1 MPGIIPAIIAVIIA
15 VAPHAVFGQNGG
27 MTFLSITAAA
37 LLLLSSDLVLS
48 DPSPGDDQSGEAV
61 PVDDAPVDD
70 VSGETDL
77 SDPVAGDAMSG
88 DRVSGDAGGIDAST
102 GADAEASYSA
112 SAAPSRAAARAEEDP
127 IAAAASG
134 LVAQIEDDNNPGG
147 DLRLVSM
154 KTNGCTTTIT
164 ASGISGTGD
173 DVNGEVDAMAE
184 NASDD
189 AASGRTWTID
199 WAVPGSLSPADTFI
213 FIEVAPVKIAI
224 VGDASKPDQA
234 AKLSA
239 LFAAMFETQLD
250 CTTQF

>member
-1 MPGIIPAIIAVIIA
+1 MM
-15 VAPHAVFGQNGG
+15 VALRMVFGQNCG

-37 LLLLSSDLVLS
+37 LLLLSSDPVSSNPLS
-48 DPSPGDDQSGEAV
+48 GDDQSGEAV
-61 PVDDAPVDD
+61 PIDDAPVDD

-77 SDPVAGDAMSG
+77 SDPVAGDA
-88 DRVSGDAGGIDAST
+88 VSGDAGGIDAST

-112 SAAPSRAAARAEEDP
+112 SAAPSRAAAPAEEDP

-154 KTNGCTTTIT
+154 KTNGCTTIIT
-164 ASGISGTGD
+164 ASGIGSTGD

-189 AASGRTWTID
+189 AASNSAASGRTWTID

-250 CTTQF
+250 CSTQF

>member
-1 MPGIIPAIIAVIIA
+1 MM
-15 VAPHAVFGQNGG
+15 VAQRMVFGQNGG

-37 LLLLSSDLVLS
+37 LLLLSSDPVLS
-48 DPSPGDDQSGEAV
+48 GP
-61 PVDDAPVDD
+61 
-70 VSGETDL
+70 L
-77 SDPVAGDAMSG
+77 SG
-88 DRVSGDAGGIDAST
+88 DEGSAVTPNSA
-102 GADAEASYSA
+102 A
-112 SAAPSRAAARAEEDP
+112 SAATPAPASSSAEEDP

-154 KTNGCTTTIT
+154 KTTGCTTIIT
-164 ASGISGTGD
+164 ASGISDPQDGISA
-173 DVNGEVDAMAE
+173 EVDGMAK
-184 NASDD
+184 
-189 AASGRTWTID
+189 AAEVPAATDPGAAVPAQGRTWTID

-250 CTTQF
+250 CSTQF